1 MNKKKKI
8 LKGNVKRL
16 LDHYHKILY
25 EGLYNT
31 EYDYGNINKSCV
43 VLKFNVND
51 DKTFICLEEHNE
63 TIDKFGFFENTN
75 VPMFSSPF
83 SITTLLSLG
92 HSLKAERPISVIEDG
107 RVTSS
112 MKIDP

>member
-1 MNKKKKI
+1 
-8 LKGNVKRL
+8 
-16 LDHYHKILY
+16 
-25 EGLYNT
+25 
-31 EYDYGNINKSCV
+31 
-43 VLKFNVND
+43 
-51 DKTFICLEEHNE
+51 
-63 TIDKFGFFENTN
+63 
-75 VPMFSSPF
+75 MFSSPF